1 MQQIKRVEIIIS
13 TLELESVLSMLE
25 EAKVSGYSV
34 VKRVIG
40 KGSRGIQDGEGLSDA
55 FMNCMVLVGCT
66 DQELNRFKEPIRDL
80 LSETGGICFVSDA
93 HSILH

>member
-13 TLELESVLSMLE
+13 TLELESVLRMLE
-25 EAKVSGYSV
+25 RSEVSGYSV
-34 VKRVIG
+34 IKRVTG

-66 DQELNRFKEPIRDL
+66 EEEFSQFKEPLREL
-80 LSETGGICFVSDA
+80 LSETGGVCFVSDA
-93 HSILH
+93 QSVLH